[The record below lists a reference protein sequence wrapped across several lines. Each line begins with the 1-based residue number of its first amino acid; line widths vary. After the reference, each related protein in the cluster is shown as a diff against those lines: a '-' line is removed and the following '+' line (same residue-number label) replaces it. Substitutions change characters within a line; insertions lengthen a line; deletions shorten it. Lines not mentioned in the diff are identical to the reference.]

1 MIKLIFCQNQALFYF
16 LYEEKGMSMC
26 KTVLISIHT
35 VLFKFTQQH
44 KHFTLDLIE
53 TILDLLGE
61 MSRSRGQKT
70 IWTQTSAY
78 NQYLWFTIRYTT
90 GINLAASFLKQLF
103 SSFSKVQVDWILESH
118 LKLEQNQQLIITNA
132 VITTGLCLNPYIG
145 WQCS

>member
-1 MIKLIFCQNQALFYF
+1 MIKFIFWQNQALFYF
-16 LYEEKGMSMC
+16 LYMEKDMSMC
-26 KTVLISIHT
+26 KTEILIHT
-35 VLFKFTQQH
+35 ALFKFTQQH

-61 MSRSRGQKT
+61 MSWSRGQKT

-78 NQYLWFTIRYTT
+78 NQYLWFIRYTT

-103 SSFSKVQVDWILESH
+103 SSFNKVQVDWIQESH

>member
-1 MIKLIFCQNQALFYF
+1 MIKLIFWQNQALFCILF
-16 LYEEKGMSMC
+16 VEKGMSMC
-26 KTVLISIHT
+26 KTALISI
-35 VLFKFTQQH
+35 FKFIQQH

-53 TILDLLGE
+53 TILDLHGE

-103 SSFSKVQVDWILESH
+103 SSFNKVQVDWTLESH
-118 LKLEQNQQLIITNA
+118 FKLEQNQQLSLMLLSPP
-132 VITTGLCLNPYIG
+132 GCLNPYIG